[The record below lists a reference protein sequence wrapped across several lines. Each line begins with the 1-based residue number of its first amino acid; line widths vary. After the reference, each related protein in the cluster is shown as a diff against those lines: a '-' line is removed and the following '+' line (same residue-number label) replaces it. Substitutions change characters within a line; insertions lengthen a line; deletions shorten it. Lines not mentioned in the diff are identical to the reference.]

1 VLLSFRI
8 EECRAVVK
16 RVVKEL
22 DLRATLR
29 QGSSYLDSR
38 RQQKAL
44 DAGRDAV
51 EYLASVVEF
60 DAFDKFKNVSCSS
73 LLILLQKFCFLC
85 KRAATIA
92 VVAVTI
98 SQLHHIAYS
107 HSISSLC
114 PRVTA
119 VTAAYVG
126 LHEHSGNQIYD
137 T

>member
-1 VLLSFRI
+1 LLLSFRV

-22 DLRATLR
+22 DLRETLK

-60 DAFDKFKNVSCSS
+60 DAFDKFKNVS
-73 LLILLQKFCFLC
+73 LLIIDLPSFKTVAFYRC
-85 KRAATIA
+85 KRAVA
-92 VVAVTI
+92 VVAM
-98 SQLHHIAYS
+98 
-107 HSISSLC
+107 SIL
-114 PRVTA
+114 
-119 VTAAYVG
+119 
-126 LHEHSGNQIYD
+126 
-137 T
+137 